1 MPCGV
6 VWGIKVEDEGDVV
19 LDVDGG
25 ECRGHVWCRRRWEGS
40 PECSS
45 QGSNGI
51 LVIVIH
57 GGVTKVEEGSGIRG
71 SV

>member
-25 ECRGHVWCRRRWEGS
+25 EWPC
-40 PECSS
+40 
-45 QGSNGI
+45 
-51 LVIVIH
+51 LVQEEV
-57 GGVTKVEEGSGIRG
+57 GGQP
-71 SV
+71 